1 MDPKDQ
7 PMDYTVQWAEFYR
20 SVGMIREAEELEY
33 KFLMVR
39 LRCRRLASFEKLAN
53 LDFNLKYVEKEKGKV
68 NFIQNL

>member
-53 LDFNLKYVEKEKGKV
+53 LDFNLKYKF
-68 NFIQNL
+68 NFKYLFSYL